1 MLSTTE
7 APAALLYGGRRTE
20 IGAEPLSLGRSDD
33 NDVVVAGEKVSRRH
47 ARVEQR
53 DDGVYVRDL
62 GSRHGTAV
70 NGEPVGDEPRLLQSG
85 DAIEVGGE
93 LVRFLAGEG
102 TRMASRVAPATEVLS
117 VRFESERLTIGR
129 DEANDLVL
137 SDPNVSRFH
146 AEIVISGGQAEVV
159 DLGSRNGTRVDGRL
173 IDRVRLERGSAV
185 GIGPYKLV
193 SDEDGVVATSEAG
206 ALRMEAQAISVDIG
220 EKTILQPASLTL
232 KPGELVAIIGESG
245 AGKSTMLKVLAGV
258 DHPSSGA
265 VTVNGEPLA
274 TRLTDVGYVPQDDI
288 VHHLLGVRE
297 ALGYAAGLRLPR
309 DARRAEIDEA
319 IAGVLEELSLDEHAA
334 TRVGMLSGGQ
344 RRRTS
349 VAVELLGKPG
359 LLFLDEPTTGM
370 DPGLET
376 KMMELF
382 RKLADGS
389 RGVALVT
396 HATKNLALCDRV
408 IVMGRGG
415 RLVFDGPPAD
425 ALAFFAVDSY
435 DAIYTIL
442 DESPEERWPAQD
454 ASAAGA
460 AADVEGEATGLG
472 RGSTVAQTRVLV
484 GRYIKLLVRDRKN
497 MVLLIGQAPIL
508 ALAGVAL
515 FNSGILDRPGGSPF
529 LSIQFLFLA
538 SLTVLWLGAI
548 DAAQEIVKERAVL
561 ERERAIGVKL
571 RAYVASKVI
580 VLFGLATLQTLLYTG
595 LLLAFRPLDADLGTY
610 LSVFALFI
618 ATGCV
623 AVCMGLAISAFS
635 GTPDQ
640 AMSFVP
646 LAVIPQLLFA
656 GAIVPVASMAEPAQ
670 TISYAIFSQWSLA
683 GAGTAV
689 DMNARIAESQDPAG
703 AVAFGTGFFDVSLA
717 PALLVLLGF
726 GVLLPRP
733 AHLRAQRAARVR
745 SANSSAR

>member
-1 MLSTTE
+1 MVLPTQ
-7 APAALLYGGRRTE
+7 APSALLYGGRRTE
-20 IGAEPLSLGRSDD
+20 IGDEPLTLGRGEE
-33 NDVVVAGEKVSRRH
+33 NDLVVTGEKVSRSH
-47 ARVEQR
+47 AQIEPR
-53 DDGVYVRDL
+53 DGGVFVSDL

-70 NGEPVGDEPRLLQSG
+70 NGEALGSEPRLLESG
-85 DAIEVGGE
+85 DAIELGGE

-102 TRMASRVAPATEVLS
+102 TRMESRVTPARETRS
-117 VRFESERLTIGR
+117 VRFEGDRLTIGR
-129 DEANDLVL
+129 DPANDLVL

-146 AEIVISGGQAEVV
+146 AEIVTKDGEAEVI

-173 IDRVRLERGSAV
+173 VERAKLDPGTAV
-185 GIGPYKLV
+185 GIGPYRLV
-193 SDEDGVVATSEAG
+193 SDDAGLVATSEAG
-206 ALRMEAQAISVDIG
+206 ALQMEARAISVMVGD
-220 EKTILQPASLTL
+220 KTILQPASLSL
-232 KPGELVAIIGESG
+232 EPGELVAIIGESG

-258 DHPSSGA
+258 DPASGGI

-274 TRLTDVGYVPQDDI
+274 ARLTDVGYVPQDDI

-297 ALGYAAGLRLPR
+297 ALTYAAGLRLPR
-309 DARRAEIDEA
+309 DVQQDELDEA
-319 IAGVLEELSLDEHAA
+319 IDGALDELSLDEHAA

-408 IVMGRGG
+408 VVMGRGG

-425 ALAFFAVDSY
+425 ALAFFGVQTY
-435 DAIYTIL
+435 DAIYTTL
-442 DESPEERWPAQD
+442 DESPTERWPAQD
-454 ASAAGA
+454 ASGAG
-460 AADVEGEATGLG
+460 DEDTSTGEARGPG
-472 RGSTVAQTRVLV
+472 RGSTFAQTRLLV
-484 GRYIKLLVRDRKN
+484 SRYLKLLVRDRKN

-508 ALAGVAL
+508 AIAGVCL
-515 FNSGILDRPGGSPF
+515 FGSGILDRPGGDPF

-580 VLFGLATLQTLLYTG
+580 VLFGLVTLQTLLYAG
-595 LLLAFRPLDADLGTY
+595 LLLAFRPLDADVGAW

-656 GAIVPVASMAEPAQ
+656 GAIVPVAGMAEPAQ
-670 TISYAIFSQWSLA
+670 TFSYAIFSQWSLA
-683 GAGTAV
+683 ATGTAI
-689 DMNARIAESQDPAG
+689 DMNARIAESENPGG
-703 AVAFGTGFFDVSLA
+703 AAAYGTGFFDVGLVPGLA
-717 PALLVLLGF
+717 VLLGF
-726 GVLLPRP
+726 ALVFLGLLALSLKER
-733 AHLRAQRAARVR
+733 RG
-745 SANSSAR
+745 